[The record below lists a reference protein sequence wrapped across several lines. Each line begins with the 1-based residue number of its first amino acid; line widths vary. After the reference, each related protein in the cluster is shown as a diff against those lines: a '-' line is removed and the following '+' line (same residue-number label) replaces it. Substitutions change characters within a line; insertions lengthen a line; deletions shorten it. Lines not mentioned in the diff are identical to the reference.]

1 MFEELVSFTYVGS
14 LKNSGNDM
22 SEIKWKIAID
32 NISYCGLKQVFILT
46 VVSKGFKI
54 KIWKWDIDLKEN
66 VLKWS
71 TDSDTNL
78 TVVCRHRWSR

>member
-1 MFEELVSFTYVGS
+1 MVKMDEGRSECFQNFNINLHERDLSEGLGVVG
-14 LKNSGNDM
+14 K
-22 SEIKWKIAID
+22 D
-32 NISYCGLKQVFILT
+32 NISM
-46 VVSKGFKI
+46 
-54 KIWKWDIDLKEN
+54 DLKEIGINMIEN